1 MLLYCSY
8 TFYACLVKR
17 HWIAS
22 LILSCHSYFLQGT
35 GLEYDRYLRQV
46 VEILESD
53 DSFRKKLEQA
63 NISDIKVCF
72 DVASKMSQI
81 IISVSVVLFRDDYI
95 ILKLHLLYQI
105 KIDEKGFHTYRWIG
119 VCHFLLI
126 FLNGVYACFC
136 NISSYPWNSLA
147 LKTSRPKSFHDIM

>member
-1 MLLYCSY
+1 M
-8 TFYACLVKR
+8 
-17 HWIAS
+17 
-22 LILSCHSYFLQGT
+22 
-35 GLEYDRYLRQV
+35 EYDRYLRQV

-81 IISVSVVLFRDDYI
+81 IISVSVVMFRDDYI

-105 KIDEKGFHTYRWIG
+105 KIDEKGFHTYR
-119 VCHFLLI
+119 
-126 FLNGVYACFC
+126 
-136 NISSYPWNSLA
+136 
-147 LKTSRPKSFHDIM
+147 